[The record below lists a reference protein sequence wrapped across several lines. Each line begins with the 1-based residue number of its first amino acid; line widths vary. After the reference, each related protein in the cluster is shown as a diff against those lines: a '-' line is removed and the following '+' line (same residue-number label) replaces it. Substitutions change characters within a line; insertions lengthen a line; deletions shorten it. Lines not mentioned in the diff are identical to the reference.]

1 MDSLFDLGGKV
12 AVITG
17 STKGIGRAIAHR
29 MAQHGA
35 RVVISSRKADAC
47 DRVAGEIAAA
57 GGEALAQPC
66 NVTKREDL
74 DALVEAT
81 MARWGRIDVLVCNA
95 AVNPYFGP
103 SIDLPESA
111 WDYVLNANLKSL
123 FLLSNKV
130 LPQMAECGEGSV
142 IFVSALGAFIGTDVM
157 GVYQISKAAELQ
169 LARNIAVEWGPRGIR
184 ANCIGR
190 LGNLVHA
197 HDVRADEGTQG
208 RDENHRPFAA
218 LRHLRQD

>member
-157 GVYQISKAAELQ
+157 GVYQISKAAEAVGPYSPRAPLDGDVARQLQ
-169 LARNIAVEWGPRGIR
+169 F
-184 ANCIGR
+184 GR

-197 HDVRADEGTQG
+197 HDVRADEW
-208 RDENHRPFAA
+208 
-218 LRHLRQD
+218 